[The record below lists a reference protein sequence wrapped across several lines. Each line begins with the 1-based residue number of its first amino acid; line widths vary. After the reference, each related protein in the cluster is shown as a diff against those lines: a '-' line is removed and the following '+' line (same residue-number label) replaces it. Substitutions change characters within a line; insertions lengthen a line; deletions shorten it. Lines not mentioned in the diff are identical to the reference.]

1 MTQSNKN
8 QIRDSMKNK
17 FVLALLA
24 LLLTGFGAMAQTAAA
39 PKPVKI
45 GYASVNYI
53 LSQMPEYKQIE
64 KQLVEYEKQLTSQLQ
79 NQYQEFQQKME
90 AYNKTGQTLLPE
102 IRQQKET
109 ELRELQGK
117 IEQSQRD
124 AQNLI
129 QKKESDL
136 LAPAYDKIQNN
147 IDVVAKENNFSHV
160 LNSEVAG
167 VPTLL
172 FVADET
178 QDISNLVLKKM
189 GVTPKEVTNAQK

>member
-1 MTQSNKN
+1 
-8 QIRDSMKNK
+8 MKNK

-24 LLLTGFGAMAQTAAA
+24 LLLTGMGAMAQTAAT

-45 GYASVNYI
+45 GYASVNYV

-79 NQYQEFQQKME
+79 SQYQEFQQKVDVFQ
-90 AYNKTGQTLLPE
+90 KTSGTMIPE
-102 IRQQKET
+102 VRQQKEK
-109 ELRELQGK
+109 ELGDMQQR
-117 IEQSQRD
+117 IEQFQRD
-124 AQNLI
+124 AQGLI

-147 IDVVAKENNFSHV
+147 IDAVAKENNYTHV

-172 FVADET
+172 FVSDESH
-178 QDISNLVLKKM
+178 DISKLVLKKM
-189 GVTPKEVTNAQK
+189 GITPKETTDTKK

>member
-1 MTQSNKN
+1 
-8 QIRDSMKNK
+8 MKNK

-24 LLLTGFGAMAQTAAA
+24 LLLTGFGAMAQTTAAT

-79 NQYQEFQQKME
+79 TQYQEFQQKME
-90 AYNKTGQTLLPE
+90 AYNKTGNTLLPE

-109 ELRELQGK
+109 ELRDLQAR
-117 IEQSQRD
+117 IEQNQRD
-124 AQNLI
+124 AQGLI

-147 IDVVAKENNFSHV
+147 IDVVAKDNNFTHV

-172 FVADET
+172 YVADET

-189 GVTPKEVTNAQK
+189 GVTPKEAATNTNAQKKQ

>member
-1 MTQSNKN
+1 
-8 QIRDSMKNK
+8 MKNK

-24 LLLTGFGAMAQTAAA
+24 LLLTGFGAMAQTAAT
-39 PKPVKI
+39 PKPTKI

-79 NQYQEFQQKME
+79 TQYQEFQQKME

-147 IDVVAKENNFSHV
+147 IDVVAKENNYSHV

-189 GVTPKEVTNAQK
+189 GVTPKEAANTQK